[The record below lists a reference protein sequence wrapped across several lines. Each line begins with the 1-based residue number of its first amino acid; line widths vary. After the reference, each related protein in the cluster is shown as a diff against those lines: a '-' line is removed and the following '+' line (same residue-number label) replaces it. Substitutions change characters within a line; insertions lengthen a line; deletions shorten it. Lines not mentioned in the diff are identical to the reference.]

1 MGETPCVFYRGFFA
15 TGDGFEYCHG
25 WYAQLERKIA
35 KTILN
40 GNRSE
45 QIYLFDLSIKRFLK
59 MIVSS
64 ALAWGMERLSS
75 GLVVIYCAE
84 QEGVEVP
91 ALRHGTLRHC
101 WARLL

>member
-1 MGETPCVFYRGFFA
+1 
-15 TGDGFEYCHG
+15 
-25 WYAQLERKIA
+25 
-35 KTILN
+35 
-40 GNRSE
+40 
-45 QIYLFDLSIKRFLK
+45 